1 MYFIFFLILC
11 TGVVLLV
18 LQQQGK
24 LPNSKPKR
32 ELPTAERNIF
42 NLEIGDIVQHEGIDW
57 FVEGKLIYNDG
68 SDSWF
73 SYLLQDNETICWLS
87 VEEDDLV
94 EVSIFHQTSETI
106 PQPLPTEMNYLGE
119 DYSLSQS
126 GTATMRRLGNT
137 LNRQQQTCNYYDY
150 HGDRNLRLSVEIWDG
165 DVEVSVGQK
174 INPRMLNFL
183 PGDGQKVYGE

>member
-1 MYFIFFLILC
+1 MYVIFFLIVC
-11 TGVVLLV
+11 AGVVLLV

-24 LPNSKPKR
+24 LPNSKLKK

-42 NLEIGDIVQHEGIDW
+42 NLEIGDIVQYEGIDW
-57 FVEGKLIYNDG
+57 FIEGKLIYNDG

-73 SYLLQDNETICWLS
+73 SYLLQDNEAICWLS

-94 EVSIFHQTSETI
+94 EVSIFHQRSGTI
-106 PQPLPTEMNYLGE
+106 PQPLPTNINYLGE
-119 DYSLSQS
+119 NYNLSQS

-137 LNRQQQTCNYYDY
+137 LNRHQQTCNYYDY
-150 HGDRNLRLSVEIWDG
+150 KGNGNLRLSVEIWDG
-165 DVEVSVGQK
+165 DIEISVGQK

-183 PGDGQKVYGE
+183 PGDGQKVYG